1 MVKNIVF
8 AAPYYVETTV
18 RFAQAV
24 ASLPGVRFALV
35 SQTALEDAPDAL
47 RQHVSAHWRVDNVLD
62 PTQLAG
68 AVENLGSQIGGV
80 DRLLGILEH
89 LQEPL
94 ALVREKLAI
103 PGLGH
108 AAARRFRDKALM
120 KSALRNAGL
129 PCARHALATSHEAAR
144 ELASEVGFPMV
155 IKPPSGAGAKNTF
168 RIDTPQDLDEAL
180 RLFEPDEDSPLL
192 MEEFLVGAE
201 HSFDS
206 ILIDG
211 EMVWHSISRYLPSPL
226 EVLRH
231 PWIQWC
237 VVLPR
242 RIDGEAFDRI
252 REVALPAL
260 RALGL
265 ETGLSHMEWFARP
278 DGSVAISEVGA
289 RPPGAR
295 ITDLLSYAHDTDF
308 YRLWAQLMVFGEIE
322 IPKRTFAAGAAYLRG
337 LGSGRV
343 IDIQGLE
350 KAQAD
355 LGHLVVESRL
365 PSKGQPKADTYE
377 GEGYVILR
385 DAETEV
391 VERGLQRLISTVRV
405 RIG

>member
-1 MVKNIVF
+1 VKNIVF

-24 ASLPGVRFALV
+24 ASLPEVRFGLV
-35 SQTALEDAPDAL
+35 SQTPLEDAPDGL
-47 RQHVSAHWRVDNVLD
+47 RQHVTAHWRVDNVLE
-62 PTQLAG
+62 PAQLAG
-68 AVENLGSQIGGV
+68 AVENIGNQIGGV
-80 DRLLGILEH
+80 DGLLGILEH

-108 AAARRFRDKALM
+108 AAAQRFRDKALM
-120 KSALRNAGL
+120 KSVLREAGL
-129 PCARHALATSHEAAR
+129 PCARHALATSQEAAR
-144 ELASEVGFPMV
+144 ELATEVGFPMV
-155 IKPPSGAGAKNTF
+155 VKPPCGAGAKNTY
-168 RIDTPQDLDEAL
+168 RIETPQDLDEAL
-180 RLFEPDEDSPLL
+180 SLFEPDDSSPLL

-237 VVLPR
+237 VLLPR
-242 RIDGEAFDRI
+242 QIDGEAFDPI
-252 REVALPAL
+252 RKVAPPAL
-260 RALGL
+260 RELGL

-295 ITDLLSYAHDTDF
+295 ITDLLSYAHGTDF
-308 YRLWAQLMVFGEIE
+308 YRLWAQLMVFGDIE
-322 IPKRTFAAGAAYLRG
+322 VPKRTYAAGAAYLRG

-350 KAQAD
+350 RAQAD

-365 PSKGQPKADTYE
+365 PAKGQPKADTYE

-385 DAETEV
+385 DTETKV
-391 VERGLQRLISTVRV
+391 VERGLQSLISTVRV

>member
-1 MVKNIVF
+1 MKNIVF

-24 ASLPGVRFALV
+24 ASLPGVRFGLV
-35 SQTALEDAPDAL
+35 SQTPLEDAPDGL
-47 RQHVSAHWRVDNVLD
+47 RRHVSAHWRVDNVLD
-62 PTQLAG
+62 PSQLAG
-68 AVENLGSQIGGV
+68 AVDNIGSQIGSIDG
-80 DRLLGILEH
+80 LLGILEH

-120 KSALRNAGL
+120 KSALRDAGL
-129 PCARHALATSHEAAR
+129 PCARHALATSHESAR
-144 ELASEVGFPMV
+144 ELATEVGFPMV
-155 IKPPSGAGAKNTF
+155 IKPPSGAGAKNTY
-168 RIDTPQDLDEAL
+168 RIETPQDLDEAL
-180 RLFEPDEDSPLL
+180 RLFQPDENSPLL
-192 MEEFLVGAE
+192 MEEFLIGAE

-206 ILIDG
+206 VLIDG
-211 EMVWHSISRYLPSPL
+211 AMVWHSISRYLPSPL

-237 VVLPR
+237 VLLPR
-242 RIDGEAFDRI
+242 RIDDEAFDPI

-260 RALGL
+260 RTLGL

-322 IPKRTFAAGAAYLRG
+322 IPERTYAAGAAYLRG
-337 LGSGRV
+337 LGSGHV

-350 KAQAD
+350 RAQAE

-365 PSKGQPKADTYE
+365 PTRGQPKADTYE

-385 DAETEV
+385 DTETEV
-391 VERGLQRLISTVRV
+391 VEQALRKLISTVRV
-405 RIG
+405 QIG